1 MLNFTN
7 TRDVAKHVAAEL
19 NYFKKQF
26 TGKPSDRARM
36 EKGLWT
42 IQKGGE
48 SIAFK
53 NGKYAFMQD
62 SENIYCGVC
71 VEKGL
76 SEELSEYYPKAMI
89 MTDEWYYKNFITK
102 LRIGEIKKVI
112 EEFSASVSKPIYVE
126 ITSSTPGVKKE
137 DGVSYIKFE
146 IVDSALQV
154 KEVVPT
160 VSNNMDINELK
171 KMPSLYLNRALSDCT
186 SLSQIGEVMHSL
198 NKEGVLNFILLD
210 IFIWVPFK
218 KADKA
223 LEGVGLNEKQI
234 IDTVLKPLNKCIF

>member
-7 TRDVAKHVAAEL
+7 TRDVAKNVLAEL
-19 NYFKKQF
+19 NYFKKQYS
-26 TGKPSDRARM
+26 GKPSERARM

-62 SENIYCGVC
+62 SENIYCGIC

-89 MTDEWYYKNFITK
+89 MTEEWYYKNFITK

-112 EEFSASVSKPIYVE
+112 EEFKTLVNKPIYVE
-126 ITSSTPGVKKE
+126 IMCSTPGVKME
-137 DGVSYIKFE
+137 DGGSYIKLE
-146 IVDSALQV
+146 LNDSELSV
-154 KEVVPT
+154 KEMLPT
-160 VSNNMDINELK
+160 VSDKMDVKELK
-171 KMPSLYLNRALSDCT
+171 KVPSLYLNKSISECT
-186 SLSQIGEVMHSL
+186 SFSQIGEVMHSL
-198 NKEGVLNFILLD
+198 NKEGVLNFILVD
-210 IFIWVPFK
+210 MFIWVPFK
-218 KADKA
+218 KADKT

-234 IDTVLKPLNKCIF
+234 IDT